1 MNVVFGNVRFRPQRG
16 NRLIAV
22 DLCVRL
28 GRDNARPTALDCEC
42 LEGRDCSLGVVR
54 VGNHAHLH
62 LHRVRGQIDDDI
74 TAPPAVEK
82 MHMGIVRQHLRNRI
96 VWRAV

>member
-42 LEGRDCSLGVVR
+42 LEGRDCSLGIVR

-62 LHRVRGQIDDDI
+62 LHRGPRSDRRRHNR
-74 TAPPAVEK
+74 AAFEK

>member
-1 MNVVFGNVRFRPQRG
+1 MTPGRPPSTANVLKVE
-16 NRLIAV
+16 IAA
-22 DLCVRL
+22 L
-28 GRDNARPTALDCEC
+28 GSCASETTRICTCIA
-42 LEGRDCSLGVVR
+42 
-54 VGNHAHLH
+54 
-62 LHRVRGQIDDDI
+62 VRGQIDDDI